1 MIPTQ
6 KMTRSRQHSRR
17 NFFALAAG
25 AAAFAQSPRP
35 AEQNIAA
42 PRDVVKTGMIVRS
55 ARPEDL
61 EMPLSGFADYITPVE
76 HFFVRTH
83 VYVPRVELASWRL
96 KIDGEVG
103 SPLTLTMEELRR
115 MPSVELVA
123 VTECA
128 GNGRAFY
135 DPPVPGLQW
144 STGSV
149 GNGRWR
155 GVRLADVLKRA
166 GIKPSAVEV
175 LFDGADVPLGTM
187 QDFRRS
193 ITVKKALDPNTLLA
207 YEMNGETLPVKHGF
221 PLRVIASGWASD
233 SWVKWVTSIT
243 VLDKEFDGF
252 WMKNAYR
259 RPDFPMDPRAT
270 ITPDQ
275 MKPVTSLRLK
285 SVIASPLDATQVPP
299 GNPVQIRGV
308 AWSGD
313 AAPVTSVQVS
323 VDNGRNWR
331 LAALHSDQFSEF
343 GWRQWEFMWT
353 PRAQGFQ
360 TIIVRAGDASGDL
373 QPLRQEWNPSGY
385 GWNVAPSI
393 HVQVGERVVLGEN
406 AIEVYPTGSAS
417 FKAACESCH
426 GMDVITQ
433 QRLTRAQWDREIN
446 KMTGWGAQVKAEDRQ
461 GFLDYLEKNFGP
473 RK

>member
-1 MIPTQ
+1 MTQ
-6 KMTRSRQHSRR
+6 SPQHSRR

-25 AAAFAQSPRP
+25 AAALAQSPRSI
-35 AEQNIAA
+35 AQNIAA
-42 PRDVVKTGMIVRS
+42 PRDVVKTGMLVRS

-83 VYVPRVELASWRL
+83 VYVPNVELASWRL
-96 KIDGEVG
+96 KVDGEVG

-115 MPSVELVA
+115 MPSVELIA

-128 GNGRAFY
+128 GNGRVFY

-149 GNGRWR
+149 GNARWR

-193 ITVKKALDPNTLLA
+193 ITVRKALDPNTLLA

-221 PLRVIASGWASD
+221 PLRVIAAGWASD

-259 RPDFPMDPRAT
+259 RPDGPVEPGSAVPPER
-270 ITPDQ
+270 
-275 MKPVTSLRLK
+275 MKPVTSLSVK
-285 SVIASPLDATQVPP
+285 SLIFAP
-299 GNPVQIRGV
+299 GGDSRFAPGKPITIRGV

-313 AAPVTSVQVS
+313 AAPVTGVQVS
-323 VDNGRNWR
+323 TDNGRSWK
-331 LAALHSDQFSEF
+331 LAQLNYDQFTEF
-343 GWRQWEFMWT
+343 GWRQWQMEWT
-353 PRAQGFQ
+353 PRTDGYYTVIA
-360 TIIVRAGDASGDL
+360 RANDANGNT
-373 QPLRQEWNPSGY
+373 QPLNQEWNPSGY
-385 GWNVAPSI
+385 AWNVAPRVSFIVEPPQTTESI
-393 HVQVGERVVLGEN
+393 PSPPHGEP
-406 AIEVYPTGSAS
+406 VYEQPNGYKSG
-417 FKAACESCH
+417 CLVCH
-426 GMDVITQ
+426 GEDVIRQ
-433 QRLTRAQWDREIN
+433 QTLTRAQWDREIT
-446 KMTGWGAQVKAEDRQ
+446 KMTNWGAQVKPDDRNTLLD
-461 GFLDYLEKNFGP
+461 FLVKNFGP